1 MRKFKLMFDKDK
13 EIEWLNAMCQNG
25 WALKRFKYGLYTF
38 EPCVPGEYVFDTDLN
53 DNVLTLSSGYR
64 ELLKEMDIEFLCCS
78 GFWFLVRRKASYG
91 PLELYTDYESKIGQ
105 YRKIRNMFKAVAILE
120 LLVMYMQL
128 YAYWM
133 DRDWIFLAAAVVLF
147 LMFFTLLRGAIA
159 MNERVE
165 QLNAA
170 SQGGTWRKTKK
181 DRCLLVIV
189 LGMLITSVGVLD
201 IFPYPFNE
209 LLSGAGFGIELGALF
224 VLLRTKNKFSASE

>member
-64 ELLKEMDIEFLCCS
+64 ELLKEMHIEFLCCS

-147 LMFFTLLRGAIA
+147 LMFFTLLRGAFD
-159 MNERVE
+159 ERAGGAAESRFARRDVA
-165 QLNAA
+165 QNKKRPLPACDRARHAHHIGRRSGHFPVSIQRAAVGRRFRNRAGRAVRAA
-170 SQGGTWRKTKK
+170 SNKK
-181 DRCLLVIV
+181 
-189 LGMLITSVGVLD
+189 
-201 IFPYPFNE
+201 
-209 LLSGAGFGIELGALF
+209 
-224 VLLRTKNKFSASE
+224 

>member
-165 QLNAA
+165 QLKAA

-181 DRCLLVIV
+181 RPLPACDRARHAHHIGRRSGHFPVSIQRAA
-189 LGMLITSVGVLD
+189 VGRR
-201 IFPYPFNE
+201 FRNR
-209 LLSGAGFGIELGALF
+209 AGRA
-224 VLLRTKNKFSASE
+224 VRAASNKK